1 MNSVEFRRSDASPPP
16 DTATRPAREN
26 VSGTSAGGMGTS
38 ATARVETTE
47 TLRNM
52 SLGLKFFI
60 TQAGNIN
67 QIPQVHLFVLGIDMK
82 IADLITNP
90 KLAIEQTRS
99 EMLSHL
105 RPGQTVKANV
115 LELPKQ
121 GIARLR
127 IGTAEILVQTR
138 LSLSAGEQLLLDVTK
153 AKNSEMPELRLI
165 QQPTLK
171 HYQARALRTL
181 LPQQIP
187 LRSLVESIRHLVSG
201 TPGRVPTPTMETKS
215 SPALAN
221 PIQRTTQPHRQL
233 IQTLRSLAPET
244 IRNTPFPS
252 TKTVSDRSITEN
264 SGRLPGRFIGA
275 TKTEQLLQRL
285 VESRLPNSPAPAPT
299 PAAGRASSLLSPA
312 PSIAALSRFQHSLPN
327 YPAITLPVLSKA
339 VTVSSAK
346 NVRMHTPIPGVADKA
361 ATGTPREILG
371 SDIMQRVQAVLSH
384 SVNDSDPLSASRI
397 RQAFGTSGLFLE
409 STLASGTAPTVDMK
423 ASLLQLLLHLRPG
436 SGNAARGKGQ
446 QARDSSTLQAT
457 GLRILAD
464 LQTLT
469 EGVLARIQVNQLTSL
484 PQDEGTRQVWQFELP
499 FVMPNSTDSF
509 LIRIEREG
517 KNNDESGGWAVT
529 LQFNLEPLGPMS
541 ARLSLVEDEI
551 SSHFTAQLPESAKQL
566 ERALPL
572 LSEAYIRAG
581 LKVGKLSC
589 RQGAPADLNTQLPPI
604 DLPLLDEK
612 A

>member
-1 MNSVEFRRSDASPPP
+1 MSSVEFRRSDASPPP

-26 VSGTSAGGMGTS
+26 VPVTLVERMGTS

-138 LSLSAGEQLLLDVTK
+138 LSLSAGEQLLLDVIK

-201 TPGRVPTPTMETKS
+201 TPGRVPTPTMETKP

-233 IQTLRSLAPET
+233 IRTLRSLAPET

-252 TKTVSDRSITEN
+252 TKIVSDRSITEN
-264 SGRLPGRFIGA
+264 RGRLPGRFIGA

-285 VESRLPNSPAPAPT
+285 VESRLPNSPAPA
-299 PAAGRASSLLSPA
+299 AGRAPSLLSPT
-312 PSIAALSRFQHSLPN
+312 PSIAALSRFQLSLPN

-346 NVRMHTPIPGVADKA
+346 DVRMHTPIPGVADKT

-371 SDIMQRVQAVLSH
+371 SEIMQRVQAVLSH

-409 STLASGTAPTVDMK
+409 STL
-423 ASLLQLLLHLRPG
+423 LQ
-436 SGNAARGKGQ
+436 
-446 QARDSSTLQAT
+446 
-457 GLRILAD
+457 
-464 LQTLT
+464 
-469 EGVLARIQVNQLTSL
+469 
-484 PQDEGTRQVWQFELP
+484 
-499 FVMPNSTDSF
+499 
-509 LIRIEREG
+509 
-517 KNNDESGGWAVT
+517 
-529 LQFNLEPLGPMS
+529 EP
-541 ARLSLVEDEI
+541 
-551 SSHFTAQLPESAKQL
+551 H
-566 ERALPL
+566 PL
-572 LSEAYIRAG
+572 
-581 LKVGKLSC
+581 
-589 RQGAPADLNTQLPPI
+589 
-604 DLPLLDEK
+604 
-612 A
+612 